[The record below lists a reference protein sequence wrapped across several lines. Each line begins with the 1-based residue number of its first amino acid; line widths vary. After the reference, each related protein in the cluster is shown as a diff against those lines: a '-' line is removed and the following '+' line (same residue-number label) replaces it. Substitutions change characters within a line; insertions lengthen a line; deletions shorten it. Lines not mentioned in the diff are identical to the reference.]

1 MATMTE
7 KLDANKTSKYRTVRW
22 TAAADPKDPA
32 SGTMEVW
39 DGPTSRPRR
48 RCYAVV
54 EVVPGKRREQVI
66 VGVAFF
72 VPVVLAMAGWFY
84 LLSKLVAK
92 TYDWLFA

>member
-1 MATMTE
+1 MSSSE
-7 KLDANKTSKYRTVRW
+7 K
-22 TAAADPKDPA
+22 AAVNVAP
-32 SGTMEVW
+32 SGQ
-39 DGPTSRPRR
+39 
-48 RCYAVV
+48 
-54 EVVPGKRREQVI
+54 RREQVI

>member
-1 MATMTE
+1 MNSSE
-7 KLDANKTSKYRTVRW
+7 K
-22 TAAADPKDPA
+22 AAVEKAA
-32 SGTMEVW
+32 
-39 DGPTSRPRR
+39 
-48 RCYAVV
+48 V
-54 EVVPGKRREQVI
+54 EVVPGQRREQVI

>member
-1 MATMTE
+1 MSSSE
-7 KLDANKTSKYRTVRW
+7 K
-22 TAAADPKDPA
+22 AA
-32 SGTMEVW
+32 
-39 DGPTSRPRR
+39 
-48 RCYAVV
+48 V